1 MRPLFP
7 RAPERGASLI
17 ELMIALVVLS
27 LGILSLAQLFPAGSR
42 GQLRDR
48 MTTAATYY
56 AQEKIEQLSSIE
68 WNHADLSVGVHPA
81 AGFDSLGDDRLWL
94 RQYQVEQM
102 TGSLNNLKKVTVTVQ
117 WDYMGARSVQAVT
130 YLRR

>member
-1 MRPLFP
+1 MRPCP
-7 RAPERGASLI
+7 SRPPERGASLI

-42 GQLRDR
+42 GQMRDR
-48 MTTAATYY
+48 MTTAATYF
-56 AQEKIEQLSSIE
+56 AQEKIEELTVLPST
-68 WNHADLSVGVHPA
+68 HADLSNGLHPA
-81 AGFDSLGDDRLWL
+81 AGFDSLGDANQFL
-94 RQYQVEQM
+94 RRYQVEQM
-102 TGSLNNLKKVTVTVQ
+102 AGALKDLKKVTVTVQ